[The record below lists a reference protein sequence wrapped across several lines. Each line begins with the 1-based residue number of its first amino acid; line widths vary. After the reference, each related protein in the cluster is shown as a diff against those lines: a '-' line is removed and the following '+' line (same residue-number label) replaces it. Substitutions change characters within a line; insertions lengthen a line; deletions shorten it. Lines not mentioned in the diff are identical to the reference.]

1 MKRTHPNIFNLNL
14 FKNIGVPLY
23 LFIYLIIPFSAIT
36 QTLKNEFIR
45 NLENSLNARDIEFVR
60 KNFRN
65 DKNKII
71 SNQFTKIINDF
82 PNSKWKIKR
91 LKSNIKNKHI
101 LRIKVSGEK
110 ITNEEIYR
118 LESSFDYLFSISN
131 GKVDEGI
138 INNLFTTIRTD
149 DNKID
154 ISFKIPDKVLTGSI
168 YDIDIILNKPL
179 EEVIIAGAIK
189 SHQVDSFFEQE
200 ILLEPLASG
209 GIFKITRA
217 PSKPGIQIWSGIIA
231 HPEGMITFTKSI
243 EIVNEI

>member
-1 MKRTHPNIFNLNL
+1 MLNMFYLNL

-23 LFIYLIIPFSAIT
+23 LFIYLIIPYSATT
-36 QTLKNEFIR
+36 QTLKDDFIR
-45 NLENSLNARDIEFVR
+45 NLENSLNKQDLTFII

-65 DKNKII
+65 EE
-71 SNQFTKIINDF
+71 NQNIQKQFSKIINDF
-82 PNSKWKIKR
+82 PDSKWKIKR
-91 LKSNIKNKHI
+91 LKSNILNKEI
-101 LRIKVSGEK
+101 LRINVSGGK
-110 ITNEEIYR
+110 IVNGEMHI
-118 LESSFDYLFSISN
+118 LESDFDYIFSISN
-131 GKVDEGI
+131 GKIDKGSI
-138 INNLFTTIRTD
+138 KNLFTTIRN
-149 DNKID
+149 DNKKID
-154 ISFKIPDKVLTGSI
+154 ISFKIPDKVLTGSK

-189 SHQVDSFFEQE
+189 PYQVNSLFEQE

-243 EIVNEI
+243 DIVDEI

>member
-1 MKRTHPNIFNLNL
+1 MYMFNLNL
-14 FKNIGVPLY
+14 FKKIGVTLY
-23 LFIYLIIPFSAIT
+23 LFIYLIIPYSAIT
-36 QTLKNEFIR
+36 QTLKVDFIR
-45 NLENSLNARDIEFVR
+45 NLETSLNKRDLEFIR

-65 DKNKII
+65 DE
-71 SNQFTKIINDF
+71 NQNIPKQFSKIINDF
-82 PNSKWKIKR
+82 PDSKWKIKR
-91 LKSNIKNKHI
+91 LESNIPNKEI
-101 LRIKVSGEK
+101 LRIKVSGRK
-110 ITNEEIYR
+110 IVNGEMHI
-118 LESSFDYLFSISN
+118 LESDFDYVFSVLN
-131 GKVDEGI
+131 GKIDEGTI
-138 INNLFTTIRTD
+138 KNLFTTIRND

-154 ISFKIPDKVLTGSI
+154 ISFQIPDKVLTGSK

-189 SHQVDSFFEQE
+189 PHKINSFFKQE

-243 EIVNEI
+243 DIVDEI